1 MTTDRAGPRRLGGAV
16 LLATVALMAAACSTD
31 PDIDELLA
39 DAATSSSAP
48 ATTPATSDDDAS
60 PGVTSGSGSPA
71 ASAPPADPVAPTEVP
86 DATGLP
92 SISEPD
98 PAIISGELDN
108 GLVYHVRQNDNPGG
122 SVELRLAVDAGSA
135 LEDDD
140 QPGVA
145 HFLEHMVFNGTEDYP
160 ENELVAVL
168 RSFGSGF
175 GADINA
181 YTDYDETVYE
191 LTVPSD
197 AIGTGLDVLE
207 QFLTSVTLAE
217 ADVVAERGVV
227 LDEWRGAAASSD
239 GRILDAY
246 TTLYLDDTP
255 YAGRLPIGT
264 ADAISTMTPE
274 LLRRYYDDWYR
285 PDNAAVVVVGDIAV
299 DEVLDLIAGHFGP
312 ATSRGDSPDR
322 PELTIQPSA
331 DARVE
336 RLADPDV
343 PEGFVGFA
351 LPVASAASAADGSH
365 EAQLQRALYDD
376 LAVDIVGE
384 RLSNDAA
391 TGEVPFDAARVD
403 TGDLVR
409 ALDVPEISVVAD
421 GADLESAA
429 EHLIDEF
436 ERVRRYGFTP
446 DEVERAVAVM
456 RRSARS
462 SYEGRES
469 RQDRSF
475 ADEYVRH
482 FLEGEP
488 VPTAEATVDYFS
500 AVLDRATP
508 ETIADGLV
516 ERLNA
521 MAGYSIVVL
530 PAGAD
535 DDVPSADHFVELIDG
550 RQDRS
555 VEPRDDSAAEVG
567 DTLLEPPSPVEE
579 VSAERLVD
587 DPVPLVDPLL
597 LTFDNGVR
605 VSLNANQIE
614 EGLVR
619 LSAASPGGK
628 ALVDEAQIPDA
639 TAVGPVLSRSGLG
652 DLDAV
657 QLEQLLAG
665 TDVGLET
672 RVDDFVDRL
681 DGVAATSD
689 LETLFQLVHLTM
701 TAPRIDP
708 VAVEQY
714 LDDEL
719 PYAADP
725 GLDARYA
732 EAFAYRR
739 ARYDDPR
746 FLLPTVESLASVDA
760 AGVEQVARQRFGDAS
775 DWSFSLSGD
784 LAVDDAV
791 QLARTYL
798 GTLPGDGAVED
809 PGFVEP
815 APPVGVIQETVE
827 GGTGERAGI
836 AFHFSRRAEPS
847 RKDRILAAYVGEV
860 VTIRLTDVI
869 RERLGESYSA
879 FADVQTTG
887 GPAPYADAYVS
898 VTAGAETAASVS
910 AAVLGE
916 LASLAEDGPTEAE
929 YQAAREAIVRQ
940 GALFDNGEINDEV
953 LDVLVDP
960 AVERLD
966 TYLLDGLIAD
976 SITSDEVRDA
986 VGRWMPLDQY
996 IEIRTVPR

>member
-1 MTTDRAGPRRLGGAV
+1 
-16 LLATVALMAAACSTD
+16 
-31 PDIDELLA
+31 
-39 DAATSSSAP
+39 
-48 ATTPATSDDDAS
+48 
-60 PGVTSGSGSPA
+60 
-71 ASAPPADPVAPTEVP
+71 
-86 DATGLP
+86 
-92 SISEPD
+92 
-98 PAIISGELDN
+98 
-108 GLVYHVRQNDNPGG
+108 
-122 SVELRLAVDAGSA
+122 
-135 LEDDD
+135 
-140 QPGVA
+140 
-145 HFLEHMVFNGTEDYP
+145 
-160 ENELVAVL
+160 
-168 RSFGSGF
+168 
-175 GADINA
+175 
-181 YTDYDETVYE
+181 
-191 LTVPSD
+191 
-197 AIGTGLDVLE
+197 
-207 QFLTSVTLAE
+207 
-217 ADVVAERGVV
+217 
-227 LDEWRGAAASSD
+227 
-239 GRILDAY
+239 
-246 TTLYLDDTP
+246 
-255 YAGRLPIGT
+255 
-264 ADAISTMTPE
+264 
-274 LLRRYYDDWYR
+274 
-285 PDNAAVVVVGDIAV
+285 
-299 DEVLDLIAGHFGP
+299 
-312 ATSRGDSPDR
+312 
-322 PELTIQPSA
+322 
-331 DARVE
+331 
-336 RLADPDV
+336 
-343 PEGFVGFA
+343 
-351 LPVASAASAADGSH
+351 
-365 EAQLQRALYDD
+365 
-376 LAVDIVGE
+376 
-384 RLSNDAA
+384 
-391 TGEVPFDAARVD
+391 
-403 TGDLVR
+403 
-409 ALDVPEISVVAD
+409 
-421 GADLESAA
+421 
-429 EHLIDEF
+429 
-436 ERVRRYGFTP
+436 
-446 DEVERAVAVM
+446 
-456 RRSARS
+456 
-462 SYEGRES
+462 
-469 RQDRSF
+469 
-475 ADEYVRH
+475 
-482 FLEGEP
+482 
-488 VPTAEATVDYFS
+488 
-500 AVLDRATP
+500 
-508 ETIADGLV
+508 
-516 ERLNA
+516 
-521 MAGYSIVVL
+521 
-530 PAGAD
+530 
-535 DDVPSADHFVELIDG
+535 
-550 RQDRS
+550 
-555 VEPRDDSAAEVG
+555 
-567 DTLLEPPSPVEE
+567 
-579 VSAERLVD
+579 
-587 DPVPLVDPLL
+587 
-597 LTFDNGVR
+597 
-605 VSLNANQIE
+605 
-614 EGLVR
+614 
-619 LSAASPGGK
+619 
-628 ALVDEAQIPDA
+628 
-639 TAVGPVLSRSGLG
+639 
-652 DLDAV
+652 
-657 QLEQLLAG
+657 
-665 TDVGLET
+665 
-672 RVDDFVDRL
+672 
-681 DGVAATSD
+681 
-689 LETLFQLVHLTM
+689 M